1 MIIGNVDEEAPL
13 KVMVFFRVLIQEGM
27 KTMATAKPK
36 VYISSID
43 VTAELVEC
51 NALDSKVKIDK
62 QIYTIATKY
71 LEPANKAGESMLA
84 VVLNE

>member
-1 MIIGNVDEEAPL
+1 
-13 KVMVFFRVLIQEGM
+13 
-27 KTMATAKPK
+27 MASAKPK

-51 NALDSKVKIDK
+51 NALDSKVKIDG
-62 QIYTIATKY
+62 QVYIIATKY
-71 LEPANKAGESMLA
+71 LEPANKTGENMLA